1 MKGVLLKD
9 LYIAGS
15 NVVVTVI
22 MLAVLGFGLSFLME
36 PSTILILAWHNYD
49 SCFYKYH
56 K

>member
-22 MLAVLGFGLSFLME
+22 MLAVLGFGLS
-36 PSTILILAWHNYD
+36 SSW
-49 SCFYKYH
+49 SRVQS
-56 K
+56 